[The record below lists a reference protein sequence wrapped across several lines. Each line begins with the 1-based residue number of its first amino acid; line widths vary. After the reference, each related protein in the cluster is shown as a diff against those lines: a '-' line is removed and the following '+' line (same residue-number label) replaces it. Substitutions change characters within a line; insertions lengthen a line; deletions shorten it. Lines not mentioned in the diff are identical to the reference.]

1 MLKLHEIEQLQIELT
16 TRCNARCPMCVRNYR
31 GMEYNDGYPE
41 TELRLN
47 DIQKMFAPEF
57 LVGKRIL
64 FNGNLGDFGLAHDAV
79 DIVKYMLDSGVSHIN
94 ISTNGSMRTPAWWAQ
109 LALPRV
115 SIGFA
120 LDGLADTH
128 ALYRQDTDWHR
139 IIENAKAFIAAGG
152 RAVWRFIPFDHNR
165 HQETECQQL
174 AVELGFYRFQNIGQG
189 RDRGYVYTR
198 TGEYSHLIGEPYSP
212 YDITDPPKIETLLQE
227 HITWHPSRRKHEN
240 DTPDLIIDCHH
251 KRMKELYIA
260 ANGEVFPCCWLGFY
274 PQTMFHRG
282 NEVLKVLA
290 KENNALEYGLDRAIE
305 WFNSVEESW
314 SKESIP
320 AGRVYSCVE
329 TCAVKKAP

>member
-1 MLKLHEIEQLQIELT
+1 MLKLHEIQQLQIELT

-31 GMEYNDGYPE
+31 GMEYNGGYPE
-41 TELRLN
+41 TELRLV

-57 LVGKRIL
+57 LVNKRIL

-79 DIVKYMLDSGVSHIN
+79 DIVKYFLDSGAAHVN
-94 ISTNGSMRTPAWWAQ
+94 ISTNGSMRTPSWWAQ

-115 SIGFA
+115 TIGFA

-128 ALYRQDTDWHR
+128 SLYRQDTDWHK
-139 IIENAKAFIAAGG
+139 IIENARAFIAAGG
-152 RAVWRFIPFDHNR
+152 QAVWRFIPFDHNR
-165 HQETECQQL
+165 HQEAACQQL
-174 AVELGFYRFQNIGQG
+174 AQDLGFYRFQNIGQG

-198 TGEYSHLIGEPYSP
+198 TGEYSHLIGAPYKP
-212 YDITDPPKIETLLQE
+212 HDVTDPPKIETLLHE
-227 HITWHPSRRKHEN
+227 HITWHPSRRKHDN
-240 DTPDLIIDCHH
+240 DTADLTIDCHH
-251 KRMKELYIA
+251 KRVKELYIA

-282 NEVLKVLA
+282 NEVLKTLA
-290 KENNALEYGLDRAIE
+290 KENNALEYGLNHAIE
-305 WFNSVEESW
+305 WFNSIEESW

-329 TCAVKKAP
+329 TCAKKKPA